1 MHLKRSAQVPYTP
14 KQMYDLVN
22 DIQSY
27 PNFLPWCSNTEIVEQ
42 NDESMIATIE
52 ISAKGLKQSFTTRN
66 YLKPHE
72 SIEMH
77 HLDGPFGQLK
87 GVWTFQPSS
96 DDQNGCDIYL
106 DLAFEVSGGLKAK
119 LFGMVFNKAADKLVS
134 SFTQRAHEIY
144 GQQQSEQQQEQSSTT
159 SESSSDA
166 PQSPQGETTNASS
179 AQEEDTS
186 QDQNKDESSDSS
198 NRSSS

>member
-27 PNFLPWCSNTEIVEQ
+27 PDFLPWCSNTEIVEQ
-42 NDESMIATIE
+42 HDDSMIATIE

-66 YLKPHE
+66 YLKPNE

-77 HLDGPFGQLK
+77 HLDGPFRQLK
-87 GVWTFQPSS
+87 GVWSFQPSENDS
-96 DDQNGCDIYL
+96 NGCDIYL

-144 GQQQSEQQQEQSSTT
+144 GQQQSSTNSEAT
-159 SESSSDA
+159 SDESQPSENASQPHDESSKND
-166 PQSPQGETTNASS
+166 T
-179 AQEEDTS
+179 AQ
-186 QDQNKDESSDSS
+186 DENTDDDSDSS
-198 NRSSS
+198 NRPSS